1 MSPACAQQALSAL
14 KVIMGDD
21 GTDEGQKRIKQLHE
35 NSNLFRTALLDLG
48 FHVFGDTNS
57 PVVPMMV
64 YHPAK
69 MCLFSRLLLE
79 RGVSVLFLEH
89 RDLYF

>member
-1 MSPACAQQALSAL
+1 MSVPCAQQALSAL
-14 KVIMGDD
+14 HVISGED
-21 GTDEGQKRIKQLHE
+21 GTDEGKKRIKQLHD
-35 NSNLFRTALLDLG
+35 NSNLFRSALLDLG

-69 MCLFSRLLLE
+69 MAACSRVLLKRGVRIFWEFSR
-79 RGVSVLFLEH
+79 F
-89 RDLYF
+89 